1 MYDKLKSGIHDFKVL
16 HGEIVQLGYKSSYYN
31 FHKQLTLRIHTNSL
45 SNNFQI
51 ARKDFI
57 KLLYKEDIKRLRL
70 DEHNERLLN
79 EFLLT
84 DDKSAQ
90 IIRVMNEFRCALS
103 HEKIKPLNEWL
114 KKYSETQF
122 GNLAQYITQI
132 KKDIKAIKYQI
143 KCRYTNGPT
152 EGLVGKLKAIKRRT
166 YGRCN
171 FETLRSLIFL
181 CQSPQYE

>member
-1 MYDKLKSGIHDFKVL
+1 M
-16 HGEIVQLGYKSSYYN
+16 
-31 FHKQLTLRIHTNSL
+31 
-45 SNNFQI
+45 
-51 ARKDFI
+51 
-57 KLLYKEDIKRLRL
+57 YKEDIKRLRL

-84 DDKSAQ
+84 DEKSAQ
-90 IIRVMNEFRCALS
+90 IIRVMNEFRHALS
-103 HEKIKPLNEWL
+103 CEKIKPLNEWL

-122 GNLAQYITQI
+122 GYLAQYITQI

-143 KCRYTNGPT
+143 KCRYTNGTT

-181 CQSPQYE
+181 EQSPQYE